1 MENLKIEQKLEA
13 IKRMKKLDIYT
24 QVIKE
29 FEKDNVLNKSESGGI
44 LFLLDENEKKMVKEF
59 EEKYNATVYH
69 LIHNYTEYGELYSF
83 LFVSQYKDD
92 WDYDNEDL
100 NNNRSLVYV
109 KNIDEDAFSEFGTIG
124 IKSQFGGLIRT
135 C

>member
-24 QVIKE
+24 QAIKE

-44 LFLLDENEKKMVKEF
+44 LFWLDENEKKMVKEF

-124 IKSQFGGLIRT
+124 IRSQFGGLIRT

>member
-29 FEKDNVLNKSESGGI
+29 FEKDNVLNKSESGGR
-44 LFLLDENEKKMVKEF
+44 LFWLDENEKKMAKEF

-124 IKSQFGGLIRT
+124 IRSQFGGLIRT

>member
-24 QVIKE
+24 QAIKE
-29 FEKDNVLNKSESGGI
+29 FEKDNMLNKSESGGI
-44 LFLLDENEKKMVKEF
+44 LFWLDENEQKMVKEF

-69 LIHNYTEYGELYSF
+69 LIHNYTEFGELYSF

-92 WDYDNEDL
+92 WDYDDEDL

-124 IKSQFGGLIRT
+124 IRSQFGGLIRT

>member
-13 IKRMKKLDIYT
+13 IKRMKNLDIYT
-24 QVIKE
+24 QAIKE

-44 LFLLDENEKKMVKEF
+44 LFWLDENEKKMVKEF

-124 IKSQFGGLIRT
+124 IRSQFGGLIRT

>member
-44 LFLLDENEKKMVKEF
+44 LFWLDENEQKMVKEF

-109 KNIDEDAFSEFGTIG
+109 KNIDEDAFSEFGSIG
-124 IKSQFGGLIRT
+124 IRSQFGGLIRT

>member
-24 QVIKE
+24 QAIKE
-29 FEKDNVLNKSESGGI
+29 FEKDNMLNKSESGGI
-44 LFLLDENEKKMVKEF
+44 LFWLDENEQEMVKEF

-92 WDYDNEDL
+92 WDYDDEDL

-124 IKSQFGGLIRT
+124 IRSQFGGLIRT

>member
-24 QVIKE
+24 QAIKE
-29 FEKDNVLNKSESGGI
+29 FEKDNMLNKSESGGI
-44 LFLLDENEKKMVKEF
+44 LFWLDENEKKMVKEF

-124 IKSQFGGLIRT
+124 IRSQFGGLIRT

>member
-44 LFLLDENEKKMVKEF
+44 LFWLDENEQKMVKEF

-124 IKSQFGGLIRT
+124 IRSQFGGLIRT

>member
-44 LFLLDENEKKMVKEF
+44 LFWLDENEKKMVKEF

-124 IKSQFGGLIRT
+124 IRSQFGGLIRT

>member
-1 MENLKIEQKLEA
+1 MEKLKIEQKLEA
-13 IKRMKKLDIYT
+13 IKRKKKLDIYT

-44 LFLLDENEKKMVKEF
+44 LFWLDENEKKMVKEF

-124 IKSQFGGLIRT
+124 IRSQFGGLIRT